1 MNPHDTI
8 NDILVNLFNEILKL
22 EEEAII
28 TDEFKDI
35 TNNDMHIIEAVGL
48 SGENTMSV
56 VAKKLGITAGS
67 LTTSV
72 NSLVNKKYVIRQRNE
87 EDRRVVFL
95 KLTEKG
101 KRAYEHHREYHRQ
114 MTEAVISRLDEA
126 EVPILIKTLTG
137 LSECGRRSG
146 SGSGMRIKRP
156 VLPSYLFIPPL
167 LPQRAQGHGGDGGDA
182 RQAHRAVHLLPPP
195 GRKVGPHGVQQGA
208 LLALFALRTHD
219 PGYAREQRRVEA
231 QVVRRRGVFFLLR
244 LRPALAAEE
253 RPGEAGDALHQ
264 LRVRQYLVQALAEIV
279 HKPSPLTS

>member
-1 MNPHDTI
+1 MDPRDTI

-72 NSLVNKKYVIRQRNE
+72 NSLVNKKYVTRKRSE

-95 KLTEKG
+95 QLTAKG

-114 MTEAVISRLDEA
+114 MTDAVINKLDEN
-126 EVPILIKTLTG
+126 EVPVLIKTLAG
-137 LSECGRRSG
+137 LSEFFR
-146 SGSGMRIKRP
+146 
-156 VLPSYLFIPPL
+156 
-167 LPQRAQGHGGDGGDA
+167 
-182 RQAHRAVHLLPPP
+182 
-195 GRKVGPHGVQQGA
+195 
-208 LLALFALRTHD
+208 
-219 PGYAREQRRVEA
+219 GYNNQ
-231 QVVRRRGVFFLLR
+231 
-244 LRPALAAEE
+244 
-253 RPGEAGDALHQ
+253 
-264 LRVRQYLVQALAEIV
+264 INN
-279 HKPSPLTS
+279 

>member
-1 MNPHDTI
+1 MDPHETI

-28 TDEFKDI
+28 TDEIKDI

-72 NSLVNKKYVIRQRNE
+72 NSLVNKKYVTRQRSE

-114 MTEAVISRLDEA
+114 MTEAVISRLDEN
-126 EVPILIKTLTG
+126 EVPVLIKTLTG
-137 LSECGRRSG
+137 LSDFFR
-146 SGSGMRIKRP
+146 
-156 VLPSYLFIPPL
+156 
-167 LPQRAQGHGGDGGDA
+167 
-182 RQAHRAVHLLPPP
+182 
-195 GRKVGPHGVQQGA
+195 
-208 LLALFALRTHD
+208 
-219 PGYAREQRRVEA
+219 GYNDQMNN
-231 QVVRRRGVFFLLR
+231 
-244 LRPALAAEE
+244 
-253 RPGEAGDALHQ
+253 
-264 LRVRQYLVQALAEIV
+264 
-279 HKPSPLTS
+279 

>member
-1 MNPHDTI
+1 MDPHETI

-72 NSLVNKKYVIRQRNE
+72 NSLVNKKYVTRQRSE

-114 MTEAVISRLDEA
+114 MTEAVISRLDEN
-126 EVPILIKTLTG
+126 EVPVSIKTLTG
-137 LSECGRRSG
+137 LSDFFR
-146 SGSGMRIKRP
+146 
-156 VLPSYLFIPPL
+156 
-167 LPQRAQGHGGDGGDA
+167 
-182 RQAHRAVHLLPPP
+182 
-195 GRKVGPHGVQQGA
+195 
-208 LLALFALRTHD
+208 
-219 PGYAREQRRVEA
+219 GYNDQMNN
-231 QVVRRRGVFFLLR
+231 
-244 LRPALAAEE
+244 
-253 RPGEAGDALHQ
+253 
-264 LRVRQYLVQALAEIV
+264 
-279 HKPSPLTS
+279 

>member
-1 MNPHDTI
+1 MDPHETI
-8 NDILVNLFNEILKL
+8 NDILVSLFNDILKL

-72 NSLVNKKYVIRQRNE
+72 NSLVNKKYVKRQRSE

-114 MTEAVISRLDEA
+114 MTEAVISRLDEN
-126 EVPILIKTLTG
+126 EVPVLIKTLTG
-137 LSECGRRSG
+137 LSDFFR
-146 SGSGMRIKRP
+146 
-156 VLPSYLFIPPL
+156 
-167 LPQRAQGHGGDGGDA
+167 
-182 RQAHRAVHLLPPP
+182 
-195 GRKVGPHGVQQGA
+195 
-208 LLALFALRTHD
+208 
-219 PGYAREQRRVEA
+219 GYNDQMNN
-231 QVVRRRGVFFLLR
+231 
-244 LRPALAAEE
+244 
-253 RPGEAGDALHQ
+253 
-264 LRVRQYLVQALAEIV
+264 
-279 HKPSPLTS
+279 

>member
-8 NDILVNLFNEILKL
+8 NNILVNLFNEILKL

-72 NSLVNKKYVIRQRNE
+72 NSLVNKKYVIRQRSE

-137 LSECGRRSG
+137 LSEFFR
-146 SGSGMRIKRP
+146 
-156 VLPSYLFIPPL
+156 
-167 LPQRAQGHGGDGGDA
+167 
-182 RQAHRAVHLLPPP
+182 
-195 GRKVGPHGVQQGA
+195 
-208 LLALFALRTHD
+208 
-219 PGYAREQRRVEA
+219 GYNDQMNN
-231 QVVRRRGVFFLLR
+231 
-244 LRPALAAEE
+244 
-253 RPGEAGDALHQ
+253 
-264 LRVRQYLVQALAEIV
+264 
-279 HKPSPLTS
+279 

>member
-1 MNPHDTI
+1 MDPHETI

-72 NSLVNKKYVIRQRNE
+72 NSLVNKKYVTRQRSE

-114 MTEAVISRLDEA
+114 MTEAVISRLDEN
-126 EVPILIKTLTG
+126 EVPVLIKTLTG
-137 LSECGRRSG
+137 LSDFFR
-146 SGSGMRIKRP
+146 
-156 VLPSYLFIPPL
+156 
-167 LPQRAQGHGGDGGDA
+167 
-182 RQAHRAVHLLPPP
+182 
-195 GRKVGPHGVQQGA
+195 
-208 LLALFALRTHD
+208 
-219 PGYAREQRRVEA
+219 GYNDQMNN
-231 QVVRRRGVFFLLR
+231 LC
-244 LRPALAAEE
+244 E
-253 RPGEAGDALHQ
+253 RNKK
-264 LRVRQYLVQALAEIV
+264 I
-279 HKPSPLTS
+279 

>member
-1 MNPHDTI
+1 MDPHETI

-72 NSLVNKKYVIRQRNE
+72 NSLVNKKYVTRQRSE

-95 KLTEKG
+95 QLTAKG

-114 MTEAVISRLDEA
+114 MTEAVINKLDEN
-126 EVPILIKTLTG
+126 EVPVLIKTLTG
-137 LSECGRRSG
+137 LSEFFR
-146 SGSGMRIKRP
+146 
-156 VLPSYLFIPPL
+156 
-167 LPQRAQGHGGDGGDA
+167 
-182 RQAHRAVHLLPPP
+182 
-195 GRKVGPHGVQQGA
+195 
-208 LLALFALRTHD
+208 
-219 PGYAREQRRVEA
+219 GYNNQMNN
-231 QVVRRRGVFFLLR
+231 
-244 LRPALAAEE
+244 
-253 RPGEAGDALHQ
+253 
-264 LRVRQYLVQALAEIV
+264 
-279 HKPSPLTS
+279 

>member
-1 MNPHDTI
+1 MDPHETI

-72 NSLVNKKYVIRQRNE
+72 NSLVNKKYVTRQRSE
-87 EDRRVVFL
+87 DDRRVVFL

-114 MTEAVISRLDEA
+114 MTEAVISRLDEN
-126 EVPILIKTLTG
+126 EVPVLKKTLTG
-137 LSECGRRSG
+137 MSDFFR
-146 SGSGMRIKRP
+146 
-156 VLPSYLFIPPL
+156 
-167 LPQRAQGHGGDGGDA
+167 
-182 RQAHRAVHLLPPP
+182 
-195 GRKVGPHGVQQGA
+195 
-208 LLALFALRTHD
+208 
-219 PGYAREQRRVEA
+219 GYNDQMNN
-231 QVVRRRGVFFLLR
+231 
-244 LRPALAAEE
+244 
-253 RPGEAGDALHQ
+253 
-264 LRVRQYLVQALAEIV
+264 
-279 HKPSPLTS
+279 